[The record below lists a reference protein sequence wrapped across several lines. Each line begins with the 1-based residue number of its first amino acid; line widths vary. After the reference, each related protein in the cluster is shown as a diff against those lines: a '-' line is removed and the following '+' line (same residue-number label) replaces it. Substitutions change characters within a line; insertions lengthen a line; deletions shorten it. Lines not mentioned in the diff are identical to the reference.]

1 MRIELNLPT
10 EIALRKWICSLICR
24 LCDGVTLKS
33 TFALAAHVVWGAIRP
48 PEKSKKFKI
57 KWDRSEGKGGG
68 QPPKAT
74 GGGRF
79 LLPHWLTGSRFPPW
93 CNFGSEYHWLNGGQ
107 IQFSIYEFNFDI
119 HKSKPTK
126 PPYDSCSL
134 PVLPNYAKV
143 CPASSSYF
151 LLPRLYFPWVN
162 FNYAHFEPF
171 NVNEKQSGKALGK
184 CGTKQK

>member
-1 MRIELNLPT
+1 MSFGEPFGHQRNQKSSKLNETEARAKEEGSLP
-10 EIALRKWICSLICR
+10 
-24 LCDGVTLKS
+24 
-33 TFALAAHVVWGAIRP
+33 RP
-48 PEKSKKFKI
+48 QEVAGPCCHTDS
-57 KWDRSEGKGGG
+57 
-68 QPPKAT
+68 
-74 GGGRF
+74 
-79 LLPHWLTGSRFPPW
+79 LPHWLTGSRFPPW